1 MSNKESDIDVD
12 EEEDDEEDDEEEAQD
27 EMPDELPPT
36 NKPRVKMLSDLEGM
50 SVEKVRRHEKMVSD
64 LTGMTPEHVRTRVAR
79 GDRRTVSDLV
89 LLLNLPEETATA
101 TSVRGRTQRMRQGS
115 AADILQK
122 FGYVPNLR
130 NDDLKL
136 AEEVIAFGTE
146 SERTTQGISKE
157 DHGKVF
163 AEEDDGFVFT
173 HEGLS
178 SEDAAARLAK
188 YGRNELPEFVD
199 PKWLIFL
206 RQFWAP
212 MPIMIWLA
220 IIIEA
225 AISNFLDMGI
235 LLGIQFINA
244 FISFYETTK
253 AGDAVAALK
262 SSLKPIATCK
272 RDGKWQNID
281 GATIVPGDL
290 VLLASGSAIPADCR
304 INSSEIDVDQ
314 AALTGESLPVTFF
327 KGNSCKMGSTV
338 VRGEVEA
345 TVEFT
350 GADTFFGKTASLL
363 EDHHESSHLQSILL
377 TIMFVLVSLSLVMCA
392 INMIYLVA
400 KGVDVEEALGFTIV
414 LLVASIPLAIEIV
427 TTTTLAIGSKNLAK
441 HGAIVSK
448 LAAIEVLAGMSI
460 LCSDKTGT
468 LTLNQMV
475 LQEDTPIYAAGE
487 NQESVLVM
495 AALAAKWK
503 EPPRDALDRLTLG
516 GVNMSLLEPYEQI
529 DFLPFDPQI
538 KRTQGT
544 IKDTR
549 NGTEFKTSKGAPHV
563 MLGLLEDDDFEVRE
577 AVERDV
583 ARLGACGIRS
593 LAVARY
599 DTDSGKWKMQGLL
612 TFLDPP
618 RPDTKQ
624 TIKDANKYG
633 IQVKMITGDHLLIAV
648 NTAMQLGMGDK
659 IFTSERLPLLDPETK
674 QKPADLSKTYGD
686 ICLAAN
692 GFAQVFPE
700 HKYLIVE
707 CLRELGYIVGMTG
720 DGVNDA
726 PALKRAD
733 IGVAVAGATDAARAA
748 ADIILTHEGLGT
760 IIHGIVIAR
769 EIFSRISN
777 FIIYRIA
784 ATLQLLFF
792 FFIAVIAFHPS
803 DYQQPPDD
811 ILDNGLDWPDFFH
824 MPVLMLM
831 LITLLND
838 GTLIT
843 IAYDYA
849 EASPT
854 PNKWNLKVLF
864 AISTVLGSVS
874 CFSSLILLYF
884 LLDSWN
890 ENGLLQSLGM
900 EGVQYGQIITAI
912 YLKVSVSDFLT
923 LFSAR
928 TGSRFFWKVPPA
940 PILLAGGCFALT
952 LSSLLSIFWP
962 NGELDGIQVEGLQSN
977 MGLFAFVWLFSLVFW
992 GFQDVL
998 KVLTYKWMHKA
1009 NFYGINETGVMVMP
1023 ESALKLIE
1031 EFDAAMKEASN
1042 EEDEHEASMKE
1053 ASGEGEEHA

>member
-1 MSNKESDIDVD
+1 MMTAEKNADPSTEAEDAFDV
-12 EEEDDEEDDEEEAQD
+12 EAASGD
-27 EMPDELPPT
+27 LGKAPARRG
-36 NKPRVKMLSDLEGM
+36 KVLSDLQDM
-50 SVEKVRRHEKMVSD
+50 SLEKIHQRQKMVSD
-64 LTGMTPEHVRTRVAR
+64 LTGMSLEKVQTRVAR

-89 LLLNLPEETATA
+89 LMLNLPEDK
-101 TSVRGRTQRMRQGS
+101 VRQYHRTRQGS
-115 AADILQK
+115 NADVITK
-122 FGYVPNLR
+122 FNYAPNLG
-130 NDDLKL
+130 NADLKL
-136 AEEVIAFGTE
+136 AEEVSAFGTARDRK
-146 SERTTQGISKE
+146 SQGISESEHTKAME
-157 DHGKVF
+157 E
-163 AEEDDGFVFT
+163 EEDDGFVYNHT
-173 HEGLS
+173 GLS
-178 SEDAAARLAK
+178 SEEAAKLLEK
-188 YGRNELPEFVD
+188 HGKNELPEHVD

-225 AISNFLDMGI
+225 SISNFVDMAI
-235 LLGIQFINA
+235 LLGIQFTNA

-262 SSLKPIATCK
+262 SSLKPVATCK
-272 RDGKWQNID
+272 RDGKWD
-281 GATIVPGDL
+281 TMDATLLVPGDL

-304 INSSEIDVDQ
+304 LNKSEIDVDQ

-350 GADTFFGKTASLL
+350 GAETFFGKTASLL
-363 EDHHESSHLQSILL
+363 QDHHESSHLQTILM
-377 TIMFVLVSLSLVMCA
+377 TIMYVLVSMSLFLCA
-392 INMIYLVA
+392 INFVYLVA
-400 KGVDVEEALGFTIV
+400 KGVAVKEALSFTIV

-448 LAAIEVLAGMSI
+448 LSAIEVLAGMSI

-475 LQEDTPIYAAGE
+475 LQDDTPIYSEGE
-487 NQESVLVM
+487 DQESVLVM

-516 GVNMSLLEPYEQI
+516 GVKMELLEHYEQI
-529 DFLPFDPQI
+529 EFLPFDPQI
-538 KRTQGT
+538 KRTEGT

-549 NGTEFKTSKGAPHV
+549 TGVEFKTSKGAPHV
-563 MLGLLEDDDFEVRE
+563 MLSLLDDDDDDVRE
-577 AVERDV
+577 AVEQDV
-583 ARLGACGIRS
+583 ARLGSRGIRS

-599 DTDSGKWKMQGLL
+599 NTESGKWKMQGLL

-624 TIKDANKYG
+624 TIEDANKYG
-633 IQVKMITGDHLLIAV
+633 VQVKMITGDHLLIAV
-648 NTAMQLGMGDK
+648 NTALQLGMGDH
-659 IFTSERLPLLDPETK
+659 IFTAERLPTLDPETK
-674 QKPADLSKTYGD
+674 AKPQDLSKTYGD
-686 ICLAAN
+686 LCLAAN

-707 CLRELGYIVGMTG
+707 CLREMDYIVGMTG

-733 IGVAVAGATDAARAA
+733 IGIAVAGATDAARAA
-748 ADIILTHEGLGT
+748 ADIILTEEGLGT

-777 FIIYRIA
+777 FITYRIA

-792 FFIAVIAFHPS
+792 FFIAVLAFHPT
-803 DYQQPPDD
+803 DYAPSLEF
-811 ILDNGLDWPDFFH
+811 LDNAEDWPEFFH

-849 EASPT
+849 EAST
-854 PNKWNLKVLF
+854 LPNKWNLRALF
-864 AISTVLGSVS
+864 LTSSVLGAVS
-874 CFSSLILLYF
+874 CVSSLILLFF

-890 ENGLLQSLGM
+890 ENGLMRSLGM

-928 TGSRFFWKVPPA
+928 TGQHFFWKVAPA
-940 PILLAGGCFALT
+940 PMLLAGGTLALT
-952 LSSLLSIFWP
+952 LSSVLAIFWP
-962 NGELDGIQVEGLQSN
+962 SGSLDSIPVEGLKN
-977 MGLFAFVWLFSLVFW
+977 DMGLFVFVWLYALVFW
-992 GFQDVL
+992 GLQDVL
-998 KVLTYKWMHKA
+998 KVLTYKWMYA
-1009 NFYGINETGVMVMP
+1009 TNFCNINATGVVELP
-1023 ESALKLIE
+1023 ESAKKLIE
-1031 EFDAAMKEASN
+1031 HFDVAMKEGSIR
-1042 EEDEHEASMKE
+1042 E
-1053 ASGEGEEHA
+1053 